1 METIQITTGQV
12 GAYDLFGCYPVVAVP
27 LGCTLGNLSP
37 EMKASVAAGRLA
49 GYSPVLVFN
58 IDTNAVTIEMR

>member
-1 METIQITTGQV
+1 MTTINITTVQV
-12 GAYDLFGCYPVVAVP
+12 GPYDLLGSYPTVAAP

-37 EMKASVAAGRLA
+37 EMKATVAAGRLA

-58 IDTNAVTIEMR
+58 IDTNAVAIEMR